1 MKLNITLYYS
11 GIPFCRDRR
20 LSGKE
25 SPANVGD
32 AGDLG
37 SSPSLGRSPRGG
49 IGNPLQY
56 SFLGNPK
63 DKGAWMATVH
73 GVVQSQKRL
82 YSVRKDSVSECAR
95 M

>member
-1 MKLNITLYYS
+1 MVKNL
-11 GIPFCRDRR
+11 
-20 LSGKE
+20 
-25 SPANVGD
+25 PAN
-32 AGDLG
+32 AGDTREVCLIPE
-37 SSPSLGRSPRGG
+37 SERSLGKGN
-49 IGNPLQY
+49 GNPLQY